1 MRYDAAMR
9 LRLFLGVALLVG
21 AFAAAAAGMVAHR
34 IAGGPGVAMSAH
46 DLWYTLRPGSLV
58 VVEATL
64 ERLHPWLWDPL
75 IAYLLAVPAWLL
87 LGVPGLLLVWHS
99 RPRRGETDIDEDA
112 LFLFD
117 RLAERARAEGYG
129 NAASDPY
136 VLPPRRLPAADER
149 ADDDAGQAEAPRSE
163 QARPK
168 PRST

>member
-1 MRYDAAMR
+1 MR
-9 LRLFLGVALLVG
+9 LRFFLGLALLVG

-58 VVEATL
+58 VAEAAL
-64 ERLHPWLWDPL
+64 ERLHPWLWDPV
-75 IAYLLAVPAWLL
+75 IASLLAVPAWLL
-87 LGVPGLLLVWHS
+87 LGLPGLLLVWRS

-129 NAASDPY
+129 STASDPY
-136 VLPPRRLPAADER
+136 ARPPRQLPAIDGP
-149 ADDDAGQAEAPRSE
+149 DDKDDSANDGRRRPFSAEAE
-163 QARPK
+163 QRRPE
-168 PRST
+168 SGAA